1 MVRDYLANLASL
13 NFSGPMEF
21 AENYYVHYPE
31 VALGHWP
38 PTFYVVQALWT
49 LPFSASRGSVIL
61 LMSVLTAILGLDG
74 LHGNP
79 K

>member
-1 MVRDYLANLASL
+1 
-13 NFSGPMEF
+13 MEF

-49 LPFSASRGSVIL
+49 LPFFASRGSVIL
-61 LMSVLTAILGLDG
+61 LMSVLTAILARRFTW
-74 LHGNP
+74 
-79 K
+79 